1 MKTNVQIAIDEII
14 KSPLGDDVEV
24 YVDDDG
30 SVDISVMESSAKK
43 VEKILYNYNV
53 SFQKDDELYPVFNYI
68 IEGE

>member
-1 MKTNVQIAIDEII
+1 MKTNVQNAIDEII

-30 SVDISVMESSAKK
+30 GIDISVMESSAKK

-53 SFQKDDELYPVFNYI
+53 NFQKDDELYPVFNYI